1 MLATTAA
8 FPSWQPHPEVWLLV
22 VGLIGLGFYATRVI
36 QPTVVA
42 KGGRPITK
50 GQKWWF
56 ATGLALMWFASDWP
70 MHDIA
75 EQRLYS
81 VHMFQHLLYSLVI
94 PPMLL
99 MATPEW
105 LGRLILG
112 DGWVN
117 RFVHRVARPIPA
129 ALIYNVL
136 VLITHAAFV
145 VNNSIKY
152 GPLHFLVHNAVIFSS
167 FMVWITICGP
177 FPELRVSPPVAMISV
192 FMLSVI
198 PTIPSSFLTAADNPL
213 YQGYNHGPRL
223 WGISVMGDQQAAGAV
238 MKIAGGFYLWGIIIV
253 MFFRWMNS
261 ENDQTKKYRGKLV
274 VTAPSGSAMPPG
286 PAALPPT
293 D

>member
-1 MLATTAA
+1 
-8 FPSWQPHPEVWLLV
+8 
-22 VGLIGLGFYATRVI
+22 
-36 QPTVVA
+36 
-42 KGGRPITK
+42 
-50 GQKWWF
+50 
-56 ATGLALMWFASDWP
+56 
-70 MHDIA
+70 
-75 EQRLYS
+75 
-81 VHMFQHLLYSLVI
+81 
-94 PPMLL
+94 
-99 MATPEW
+99 
-105 LGRLILG
+105 
-112 DGWVN
+112 
-117 RFVHRVARPIPA
+117 
-129 ALIYNVL
+129 
-136 VLITHAAFV
+136 
-145 VNNSIKY
+145 
-152 GPLHFLVHNAVIFSS
+152 
-167 FMVWITICGP
+167 
-177 FPELRVSPPVAMISV
+177 MISV